1 MRAGKFLVMF
11 CLFLSGLFVRPLG
24 AQTLFQNNNAACE
37 SEPVLCATGGCSSPE
52 VHTLACRAINRDGT
66 FAGADFDGG
75 GFPDCVALRE
85 HNFDSQLSE
94 PVASVLINRGA
105 AAVPCSP
112 GPGDQFNASLDYTM
126 SGLDLVD
133 QLSNALAGN
142 LNGGNSDFAGA
153 AISGGVG
160 YAQAM
165 NPGTG
170 FGPDGSTITTVNAS
184 ADVAGNNQFGF
195 ASSQGER
202 NSALFDCDGDDD
214 LDSVIVV
221 VEATRQG
228 PSEFK
233 LNVNRNQGA
242 GLVDIV
248 STDSYGTNVTPSSEN
263 DTALTVGDFDGDG
276 NLDVA
281 AFFDTRSDGV
291 PVLQVATVCLNNG
304 NCALSCPA
312 TPTIDLFDAHPGD
325 DPAPLSVEAGDFD
338 GDGDVDLVFSEP
350 GLDEPGLQYYANDG
364 SGKFAV
370 ADFVSFG
377 TVRPLVLTTGCYNND
392 NVTDVAVTATLPVGE
407 FAIGL
412 LGVVTSGP
420 GGTLN
425 PLTGLT
431 PGSIGAAGID
441 TADFDNA
448 GGDDIMMIGTNG
460 QGQRSVFV
468 MMNGLE
474 TVSAIAGV
482 DQSGDPGVPIAVSGA
497 SCSVSPEITDPFS
510 DPARFAVQW
519 TVTASPAGATP
530 GLSGADTLTPTFT
543 GDLAGVYTLQLECR
557 TRCTTRVVDIK
568 NVTLAGVVPTPSPT
582 ATPLPLL
589 QTQGG
594 CLASLAPGVGPGN
607 PGAMWFLLGGVPA
620 AFGWLRRRRG

>member
-1 MRAGKFLVMF
+1 MRLLILIVAVFLPGW
-11 CLFLSGLFVRPLG
+11 LP

-37 SEPVLCATGGCSSPE
+37 SEPVLCATGGCDTPE
-52 VHTLACRAINRDGT
+52 VQTLACRAINRDGT

-85 HNFDSQLSE
+85 HNFDSQLPE

-105 AAVPCSP
+105 AAVSCSP

-133 QLSNALAGN
+133 QISNALAGN
-142 LNGGNSDFAGA
+142 LNGGNSDFAGV

-170 FGPDGSTITTVNAS
+170 FGPDGSAIATVNAS
-184 ADVAGNNQFGF
+184 GDVAGNNQFGF
-195 ASSQGER
+195 ASAQGER

-221 VEATRQG
+221 VETSPG

-242 GLVDIV
+242 GLVNIV
-248 STDSYGTNVTPSSEN
+248 STDSYEANVAPNFED

-276 NLDVA
+276 DLDVA

-291 PVLQVATVCLNNG
+291 PVLQVAQVCLNNG
-304 NCALSCPA
+304 NCALACPEA
-312 TPTIDLFDAHPGD
+312 PTIDLFDAHPGE
-325 DPAPLSVEAGDFD
+325 DPAPVSVEAGDFD

-350 GLDEPGLQYYANDG
+350 GLAIDGLQYYDNDG
-364 SGKFAV
+364 TGAFTAG
-370 ADFVSFG
+370 DFVALG
-377 TVRPLVLTTGCYNND
+377 TVAPRVLTTGCYNND

-412 LGVVTSGP
+412 IGVVTSGP

-474 TVSAIAGV
+474 TVSAIAGA
-482 DQSGDPGVPIAVSGA
+482 DQSGDPGVPVAVSGA

-530 GLSGADTLTPTFT
+530 GLSGADTLTPAFT

-557 TRCTTRVVDIK
+557 TRCTTRVVDTK
-568 NVTLAGVVPTPSPT
+568 NVTLGGVVPTPSPT

-594 CLASLAPGVGPGN
+594 CLASLAPGAGPGN
-607 PGAMWFLLGGVPA
+607 PGAMWVLLGVLPA